1 MAEPHQVPALA
12 PGRGGECP
20 AQDRRARTRTR
31 RQAQKD
37 GRRVRQFFAPPPIYS
52 LPTRTFPHCF
62 WHFQWL
68 FQPPETR
75 LNSADVP
82 IAVLFCNSDAK
93 GGKKAKAGAKGS
105 TKKDAQLAKGAK
117 GKAKANKDEAGQKKA
132 GKTKLGVSS
141 DAAVVRAPESAAP
154 KKRFKAAAAAAA
166 VEEHKPP
173 PDLDALERA
182 MQAEARKID
191 ELRRR
196 RETAV
201 SEVKDAERELLTVKT
216 SVEDAE
222 AVYNNVRSQPAGFH
236 VDHHGHHDESHM
248 NVDEGHDHHD
258 DWDKFL
264 DFGDGDDKTTGEPG
278 AKSPARTGP
287 RHSQGAGAHAAPR
300 MSEGTDPV
308 ARAAA
313 AAAAAED
320 VQSPAAAA
328 AMRDATVAAVR
339 VTASEPTHANHHRYQ
354 PSLHEAEQFLLQELK
369 KLEAANARLMSAR
382 AHLEV
387 IDRQLAAAI
396 ASAAERSEQRVAMM
410 RRNPALVAGPVK
422 KTWGGPPGAR
432 AKASVA
438 EVVEEDDEDDE
449 EEDGGTK
456 KTTGRRNTAAA
467 AGASAGGKVIED
479 RRFGIYDSRRYRM
492 EGEPAPP
499 DPSSDEDDEPRV
511 GRGRGRGAKSGSAP
525 KANAPKSVK
534 SAKVTPVSA
543 DAVSI
548 GVAGRGRGR
557 GGAGVAGGRG
567 RGRPPK
573 NPRPLAAEPEAEIV
587 STKAGTN
594 LKRHQ
599 GFQFRG
605 QGGGASGFVAPSA
618 SDAATYIARAGTYG
632 LQWRMKR
639 PRTRSGVS
647 RPASGPTSWA
657 AMCSFALWKPA
668 ELKAAIARDN
678 ESAAQADATDE
689 DSDDEDSSEG
699 GGYESGPEEPVGSGH
714 AHIDFDAFGY
724 EVGDDGDMGMIMD
737 MDFGEE
743 FHPGLSP

>member
-1 MAEPHQVPALA
+1 MA
-12 PGRGGECP
+12 
-20 AQDRRARTRTR
+20 
-31 RQAQKD
+31 
-37 GRRVRQFFAPPPIYS
+37 
-52 LPTRTFPHCF
+52 
-62 WHFQWL
+62 

-82 IAVLFCNSDAK
+82 IAVPSFNSDAK

-182 MQAEARKID
+182 MQADARKID

-236 VDHHGHHDESHM
+236 VDHHGGHDESHM
-248 NVDEGHDHHD
+248 SGIEAHDEGHHD

-287 RHSQGAGAHAAPR
+287 RHSQGGAGTHAAPR

-396 ASAAERSEQRVAMM
+396 ASVAERSEQRVAMM

-422 KTWGGPPGAR
+422 KT
-432 AKASVA
+432 
-438 EVVEEDDEDDE
+438 
-449 EEDGGTK
+449 
-456 KTTGRRNTAAA
+456 
-467 AGASAGGKVIED
+467 
-479 RRFGIYDSRRYRM
+479 
-492 EGEPAPP
+492 
-499 DPSSDEDDEPRV
+499 
-511 GRGRGRGAKSGSAP
+511 
-525 KANAPKSVK
+525 
-534 SAKVTPVSA
+534 
-543 DAVSI
+543 
-548 GVAGRGRGR
+548 
-557 GGAGVAGGRG
+557 
-567 RGRPPK
+567 
-573 NPRPLAAEPEAEIV
+573 
-587 STKAGTN
+587 
-594 LKRHQ
+594 
-599 GFQFRG
+599 
-605 QGGGASGFVAPSA
+605 
-618 SDAATYIARAGTYG
+618 
-632 LQWRMKR
+632 
-639 PRTRSGVS
+639 
-647 RPASGPTSWA
+647 
-657 AMCSFALWKPA
+657 
-668 ELKAAIARDN
+668 
-678 ESAAQADATDE
+678 
-689 DSDDEDSSEG
+689 
-699 GGYESGPEEPVGSGH
+699 
-714 AHIDFDAFGY
+714 
-724 EVGDDGDMGMIMD
+724 
-737 MDFGEE
+737 
-743 FHPGLSP
+743 

>member
-1 MAEPHQVPALA
+1 M
-12 PGRGGECP
+12 
-20 AQDRRARTRTR
+20 
-31 RQAQKD
+31 
-37 GRRVRQFFAPPPIYS
+37 
-52 LPTRTFPHCF
+52 
-62 WHFQWL
+62 
-68 FQPPETR
+68 
-75 LNSADVP
+75 
-82 IAVLFCNSDAK
+82 
-93 GGKKAKAGAKGS
+93 
-105 TKKDAQLAKGAK
+105 
-117 GKAKANKDEAGQKKA
+117 
-132 GKTKLGVSS
+132 
-141 DAAVVRAPESAAP
+141 VRAPESAAP

-182 MQAEARKID
+182 MQADARKID

-236 VDHHGHHDESHM
+236 VDHHGHDESHM
-248 NVDEGHDHHD
+248 NVDEGHHD

-264 DFGDGDDKTTGEPG
+264 DFGDGDDKGGEPG

-287 RHSQGAGAHAAPR
+287 RHSQGAGTHAAPR

-313 AAAAAED
+313 AAAA
-320 VQSPAAAA
+320 
-328 AMRDATVAAVR
+328 MRDATVAAVR
-339 VTASEPTHANHHRYQ
+339 VTASEPQHPNHHRYQ

-422 KTWGGPPGAR
+422 KTWGGPPDAR

-438 EVVEEDDEDDE
+438 EVVEEDDE
-449 EEDGGTK
+449 EEDDGGMK

-511 GRGRGRGAKSGSAP
+511 RRGRGRGAKSIP
-525 KANAPKSVK
+525 KASGSAPKSVK

-573 NPRPLAAEPEAEIV
+573 NPRPPVVEPEAEIV

-618 SDAATYIARAGTYG
+618 SDAATYIARAGTHG

-668 ELKAAIARDN
+668 ELKAAIAREK
-678 ESAAQADATDE
+678 ESAQADATDE

-699 GGYESGPEEPVGSGH
+699 GGYESGPEGPIGSGH

>member
-1 MAEPHQVPALA
+1 
-12 PGRGGECP
+12 
-20 AQDRRARTRTR
+20 
-31 RQAQKD
+31 
-37 GRRVRQFFAPPPIYS
+37 
-52 LPTRTFPHCF
+52 
-62 WHFQWL
+62 
-68 FQPPETR
+68 
-75 LNSADVP
+75 
-82 IAVLFCNSDAK
+82 
-93 GGKKAKAGAKGS
+93 
-105 TKKDAQLAKGAK
+105 
-117 GKAKANKDEAGQKKA
+117 
-132 GKTKLGVSS
+132 
-141 DAAVVRAPESAAP
+141 
-154 KKRFKAAAAAAA
+154 
-166 VEEHKPP
+166 
-173 PDLDALERA
+173 
-182 MQAEARKID
+182 MQADARKID

-236 VDHHGHHDESHM
+236 VDHHGHDESHM
-248 NVDEGHDHHD
+248 NVDEGHHD

-264 DFGDGDDKTTGEPG
+264 DFGDGDDKGGEPG

-287 RHSQGAGAHAAPR
+287 RHSQGAGTHAAPR

-308 ARAAA
+308 ARA

-339 VTASEPTHANHHRYQ
+339 VTASEPQHPNHHRYQ

-422 KTWGGPPGAR
+422 KTWGGPPGVR

-438 EVVEEDDEDDE
+438 EVVEEDDE
-449 EEDGGTK
+449 EEDDGGMK

-511 GRGRGRGAKSGSAP
+511 GRGRGRGAKSIP
-525 KANAPKSVK
+525 KASGSAPKSVK

-573 NPRPLAAEPEAEIV
+573 NPRPPVVEPEAEIV

-618 SDAATYIARAGTYG
+618 SDAATYIARAGTHG

-668 ELKAAIARDN
+668 ELKAAIAREK
-678 ESAAQADATDE
+678 ESAQADATDE

-699 GGYESGPEEPVGSGH
+699 GGYESGPEGPIGSGH

>member
-1 MAEPHQVPALA
+1 MA
-12 PGRGGECP
+12 
-20 AQDRRARTRTR
+20 
-31 RQAQKD
+31 
-37 GRRVRQFFAPPPIYS
+37 
-52 LPTRTFPHCF
+52 
-62 WHFQWL
+62 

-82 IAVLFCNSDAK
+82 IAVPSFNSDAK

-182 MQAEARKID
+182 MQADARKID

-236 VDHHGHHDESHM
+236 VDHHGGHDESHM
-248 NVDEGHDHHD
+248 SGIEAHDEGHHD

-287 RHSQGAGAHAAPR
+287 RHSQGGAGTHAAPR

-432 AKASVA
+432 AKASIA
-438 EVVEEDDEDDE
+438 EVVEDDEDDDE

-456 KTTGRRNTAAA
+456 KSTGRRNTAAA

-525 KANAPKSVK
+525 KASSNAPKSVK

-557 GGAGVAGGRG
+557 GGAGRRGRTRTRPAAQEPPPAGYRTRGDRLHQGGHEPQAAPGISVSRARRRCLRVRRAVRVRRRHVHRASGNARIAVEDETSADSIRRIPARVGADVVGGYVLLRAVEAGGAQGSDREGQGERAGGR
-567 RGRPPK
+567 
-573 NPRPLAAEPEAEIV
+573 
-587 STKAGTN
+587 
-594 LKRHQ
+594 
-599 GFQFRG
+599 
-605 QGGGASGFVAPSA
+605 
-618 SDAATYIARAGTYG
+618 D
-632 LQWRMKR
+632 
-639 PRTRSGVS
+639 
-647 RPASGPTSWA
+647 
-657 AMCSFALWKPA
+657 
-668 ELKAAIARDN
+668 
-678 ESAAQADATDE
+678 
-689 DSDDEDSSEG
+689 
-699 GGYESGPEEPVGSGH
+699 
-714 AHIDFDAFGY
+714 
-724 EVGDDGDMGMIMD
+724 
-737 MDFGEE
+737 
-743 FHPGLSP
+743 

>member
-1 MAEPHQVPALA
+1 
-12 PGRGGECP
+12 
-20 AQDRRARTRTR
+20 
-31 RQAQKD
+31 
-37 GRRVRQFFAPPPIYS
+37 
-52 LPTRTFPHCF
+52 
-62 WHFQWL
+62 
-68 FQPPETR
+68 
-75 LNSADVP
+75 
-82 IAVLFCNSDAK
+82 
-93 GGKKAKAGAKGS
+93 
-105 TKKDAQLAKGAK
+105 
-117 GKAKANKDEAGQKKA
+117 
-132 GKTKLGVSS
+132 
-141 DAAVVRAPESAAP
+141 
-154 KKRFKAAAAAAA
+154 
-166 VEEHKPP
+166 
-173 PDLDALERA
+173 
-182 MQAEARKID
+182 MQADARKID

-236 VDHHGHHDESHM
+236 VDHHGHDESHM
-248 NVDEGHDHHD
+248 NVDEGHHD

-264 DFGDGDDKTTGEPG
+264 DFGDGDDKGGEPG

-287 RHSQGAGAHAAPR
+287 RHSQGVGTHAAPR

-339 VTASEPTHANHHRYQ
+339 VTASEPQHPNHHRYQ

-438 EVVEEDDEDDE
+438 EVVEEDDE
-449 EEDGGTK
+449 EEDDGGMK

-511 GRGRGRGAKSGSAP
+511 GRGRGRGAKSIP
-525 KANAPKSVK
+525 KASGSAPKSVK

-573 NPRPLAAEPEAEIV
+573 NPRPPVIEPEEIV

-618 SDAATYIARAGTYG
+618 SDAATYIARAGTHG

-668 ELKAAIARDN
+668 ELKAAIAREK
-678 ESAAQADATDE
+678 ESAQADATDE

-699 GGYESGPEEPVGSGH
+699 GGYESGPEGPIGSGH

>member
-1 MAEPHQVPALA
+1 
-12 PGRGGECP
+12 
-20 AQDRRARTRTR
+20 
-31 RQAQKD
+31 
-37 GRRVRQFFAPPPIYS
+37 
-52 LPTRTFPHCF
+52 
-62 WHFQWL
+62 
-68 FQPPETR
+68 
-75 LNSADVP
+75 
-82 IAVLFCNSDAK
+82 
-93 GGKKAKAGAKGS
+93 
-105 TKKDAQLAKGAK
+105 
-117 GKAKANKDEAGQKKA
+117 
-132 GKTKLGVSS
+132 
-141 DAAVVRAPESAAP
+141 
-154 KKRFKAAAAAAA
+154 
-166 VEEHKPP
+166 
-173 PDLDALERA
+173 
-182 MQAEARKID
+182 MQADARKID

-236 VDHHGHHDESHM
+236 VDHHGHDESHM
-248 NVDEGHDHHD
+248 NVDEGHHD

-264 DFGDGDDKTTGEPG
+264 DFGDGDDKTGEPG

-287 RHSQGAGAHAAPR
+287 RHSQGVGTHAAPR

-328 AMRDATVAAVR
+328 AAMRDATVAAVR
-339 VTASEPTHANHHRYQ
+339 VTASEPQHANHHRYQ

-432 AKASVA
+432 AKASIA
-438 EVVEEDDEDDE
+438 EVVEEDEDDD

-525 KANAPKSVK
+525 KASSNAPKSVK

-557 GGAGVAGGRG
+557 GVAGGRG

-573 NPRPLAAEPEAEIV
+573 NHRPPVIEPEEIV

-618 SDAATYIARAGTYG
+618 SDAATYIARAGTHG

-668 ELKAAIARDN
+668 ELKAAIARDK
-678 ESAAQADATDE
+678 ESAQADATDE

-699 GGYESGPEEPVGSGH
+699 GGYESGPEGPIGSGH

>member
-1 MAEPHQVPALA
+1 M
-12 PGRGGECP
+12 
-20 AQDRRARTRTR
+20 
-31 RQAQKD
+31 
-37 GRRVRQFFAPPPIYS
+37 S
-52 LPTRTFPHCF
+52 
-62 WHFQWL
+62 
-68 FQPPETR
+68 
-75 LNSADVP
+75 N
-82 IAVLFCNSDAK
+82 
-93 GGKKAKAGAKGS
+93 
-105 TKKDAQLAKGAK
+105 
-117 GKAKANKDEAGQKKA
+117 
-132 GKTKLGVSS
+132 
-141 DAAVVRAPESAAP
+141 
-154 KKRFKAAAAAAA
+154 
-166 VEEHKPP
+166 
-173 PDLDALERA
+173 
-182 MQAEARKID
+182 
-191 ELRRR
+191 
-196 RETAV
+196 
-201 SEVKDAERELLTVKT
+201 
-216 SVEDAE
+216 
-222 AVYNNVRSQPAGFH
+222 
-236 VDHHGHHDESHM
+236 
-248 NVDEGHDHHD
+248 
-258 DWDKFL
+258 
-264 DFGDGDDKTTGEPG
+264 
-278 AKSPARTGP
+278 P
-287 RHSQGAGAHAAPR
+287 R
-300 MSEGTDPV
+300 
-308 ARAAA
+308 
-313 AAAAAED
+313 
-320 VQSPAAAA
+320 AAAA

-432 AKASVA
+432 AKASIA
-438 EVVEEDDEDDE
+438 EVVEEDEDDD

-525 KANAPKSVK
+525 KASSNAPKSVK

-573 NPRPLAAEPEAEIV
+573 NPRPPVSRGTRSEIV

-618 SDAATYIARAGTYG
+618 SDAATYIARAGTLRVAVEDETAADSIG
-632 LQWRMKR
+632 RI
-639 PRTRSGVS
+639 
-647 RPASGPTSWA
+647 PARVG
-657 AMCSFALWKPA
+657 
-668 ELKAAIARDN
+668 
-678 ESAAQADATDE
+678 ADVV
-689 DSDDEDSSEG
+689 
-699 GGYESGPEEPVGSGH
+699 GGYVLLRAVETGGAQG
-714 AHIDFDAFGY
+714 
-724 EVGDDGDMGMIMD
+724 GDREGQGKRGAGGRD
-737 MDFGEE
+737 
-743 FHPGLSP
+743 